1 MNRNKKLINLG
12 LIVVLTCAIITG
24 VSITKLNVKA
34 ESYVYDFWKNV
45 IPSTEGITYKETY
58 YNKDIKYVSDP
69 TLSLDK
75 FGNLVDMEVD
85 NGTIYVLDEYPR
97 TETINLP
104 STGNVTISNSSKVY
118 ILNQNFQCEAVIDE
132 FVISDYVKAKL
143 DEFYHFST
151 PLDEITVDQ
160 YTSSEYVDVYD
171 AVKEISTV
179 KSNRMVLADI
189 SYNDSVVVRGSSL
202 ELYKDNTLIDS
213 SNYTTQFLTSIT
225 YETPVEGHDNI
236 QLAKAVTALTNA
248 GYTIVVSEEEDSITS
263 DIKKKDETF
272 KVDFT
277 AGYSAA
283 EKTVTCASALIK
295 TYPIDVTVSIG
306 DKAKEDSTYISLD
319 GTGDDPDFTVDY
331 DSGKITIPAEV
342 MSKNVNKL
350 YTDGSVDVRIVVTC
364 DFGEKES
371 KKVEILVPNSETL
384 TNAKLPVDVVSA
396 LDKDIS
402 VATENITSVIFNT
415 SASIVDG
422 DEVKA
427 IYKYIDTPGRTPYI
441 PYSADPT
448 KASVRLNAAA
458 GITVTEDKIYI
469 ADTGNARILLIDKA
483 TNIVED
489 VFLTPEDSA
498 FYQMY
503 RDSYETE
510 FGTAYTTIKNTTN
523 MYKTVGSGEM
533 FAPRKIAVMSSGVVY
548 CISANIYQGLIEFSV
563 DTSFNRYLGKNI
575 VTQSAIKKVWSKI
588 WSETQYAAQALDL
601 PSLFNNLAVSDDGFL
616 YATADPDADAVT
628 PKDLVKVINTKG
640 NDIMKRT
647 GYVAPDGDAV
657 YLATT
662 NKNGVI
668 TGSSV
673 LTAVAISKTGNFT
686 VSDKKRGRLFTY
698 DAEGNLL
705 YITGEQPGGTLS
717 AASGG
722 LSSSILNPVAVDY
735 LYRVNYLGEEEET
748 VIVLDQISNS
758 ILLFETT
765 EFGEAVNTA
774 TYLYQNG
781 IIMDTYQT
789 DADGNFVLDENG
801 NKIVVSEGAET
812 YWRKVI
818 KMNTNYELAYLG
830 IGKALNRRG
839 EYKEAMKYFKLAHNA
854 NYYSKAF
861 SSYRDQVLNENFNLI
876 MAAILSCVALY
887 IVVKVTKVINEKNKK
902 NKMKGD
908 NED

>member
-1 MNRNKKLINLG
+1 MKKKLIYLG

-24 VSITKLNVKA
+24 VSVTKLNVKA
-34 ESYVYDFWKNV
+34 DSYVYDFWKNV

-58 YNKDIKYVSDP
+58 YNKDIKFEADP

-75 FGNLVDMEVD
+75 FGNLVDMEVYD
-85 NGTIYVLDEYPR
+85 GTIYVLDEYPK
-97 TETINLP
+97 TETVVFP
-104 STGNVTISNSSKVY
+104 AEGNVTISNSSKVY
-118 ILNQNFQCEAVIDE
+118 ILNQNFQCLGVLDE
-132 FVISDYVKAKL
+132 FLISDYVKAKL
-143 DEFYHFST
+143 DDFYHFDT
-151 PLDEITVDQ
+151 PLDKITAEQ
-160 YTSSEYVDVYD
+160 YTSSEFVDVYD
-171 AVKEISTV
+171 AIKEVASV
-179 KSNRMVLADI
+179 KSKRMVLENI
-189 SYNDSVVVRGSSL
+189 SYNDGVVVRGSSL
-202 ELYKDNTLIDS
+202 ELYKGNTLIDKS
-213 SNYTTQFLTSIT
+213 QYSTQFLTSVT
-225 YETPVEGHDNI
+225 YETPVEGHDKI

-248 GYTIVVSEEEDSITS
+248 GYTIIVSEQEDSVAN
-263 DIKKKDETF
+263 DIQKKDETF

-277 AGYSAA
+277 AGYTAA
-283 EKTVTCASALIK
+283 DRNVSCASTLIK
-295 TYPIDVTVSIG
+295 NNYEVIIKVAIG
-306 DKAKEDSTYISLD
+306 DKSKEEETYYVLNGD
-319 GTGDDPDFTVDY
+319 GDDPDYTVDY
-331 DSGKITIPAEV
+331 ETGKILIPSEI
-342 MSKNVNKL
+342 MSRNVNNL
-350 YTDGSVDVRIVVTC
+350 YTDGNVDVRIVVTC
-364 DFGEKES
+364 DFGEKAS
-371 KKVEILVPNSETL
+371 KIVEILVPNDETKV
-384 TNAKLPVDVVSA
+384 NAKLPVDIVSA
-396 LDKDIS
+396 LDKDIT
-402 VATENITSVIFNT
+402 VETANITSVIFNGT
-415 SASIVDG
+415 ASINDG
-422 DEVKA
+422 EEVKA
-427 IYKYIDTPGRTPYI
+427 IYKYIDTPGRAPYI
-441 PYSADPT
+441 PYSQDAT
-448 KASVRLNAAA
+448 KAAVRLNAAA
-458 GITVTEDKIYI
+458 GITVTKDKIYI
-469 ADTGNARILLIDKA
+469 ADTSNARILLIDKA
-483 TNIVED
+483 TNVVED

-503 RDSYETE
+503 RDEYETE

-523 MYKTVGSGEM
+523 MFKTVGAGEM
-533 FAPRKIAVMSSGVVY
+533 FAPRKIAVMNSGVLY

-657 YLATT
+657 FLAST

-717 AASGG
+717 AATGG

-735 LYRVNYLGEEEET
+735 LYRTNYLGEEEET

-765 EFGEAVNTA
+765 EFGKAVNTA
-774 TYLYQNG
+774 TFLYQNG
-781 IIMDTYQT
+781 VIMDTYQT
-789 DADGNFVLDENG
+789 DADGNFVLDAEG
-801 NKIVVSEGAET
+801 NKILVSEGAET

-839 EYKEAMKYFKLAHNA
+839 EYREAMKYFKLAHNA

-861 SSYRDQVLNENFNLI
+861 SSYRDQVLNQNFNLI
-876 MAAILSCVALY
+876 MAAVLSCVALY

-908 NED
+908 DED